1 MCLVRAAGARGTT
14 KGDPMS
20 VPERGILEWWYELLI
35 KALVA
40 REAADA
46 LLAVV
51 AEGNDAVA
59 LLRDD
64 EADE

>member
-1 MCLVRAAGARGTT
+1 
-14 KGDPMS
+14 MS

>member
-1 MCLVRAAGARGTT
+1 MCLVRAAGSRSTT
-14 KGDPMS
+14 KGGTVS